1 MLRHNDK
8 REHGQVIILLAM
20 ALVGLFGFTALA
32 IDGGMIYSD
41 RRIAQNAADAA
52 AMAGA
57 SAAAEAF
64 MGGGTGVNYED
75 WNCNSVYSTAN
86 GVAKSQ
92 AISRAGSNDFS
103 IDTDVSDKNGVTTHC
118 GTYSNGVYED
128 KYYDVIVY
136 VKVETNTAFAHFVY
150 GGPLEGVVEATARV
164 RPRQPVGAGNALISL
179 TDECQGN
186 QRGTTFGGNGDT
198 EITGGG
204 IWSNSCLNLNGA
216 SGWITVTDGTV
227 NYYDT
232 YYDHN
237 MVITEA
243 PTQTNTKISIP
254 APKVDCGTSAG
265 SISSGVASPGNY
277 TNIRINNSETLN
289 LDPGLYCLSGDF
301 VVNGGGTLIGSPD
314 GVTIYLSN
322 GKFSTAGTST
332 VQLKAPPVT
341 CDKTST
347 PACPPAIPGMLIYL
361 AEGNTNDVTLAGTED
376 SFYEGTVFAPS
387 GTIDVGGNSSL
398 LSELGANLI
407 ANNIKVHGDT
417 DLTIKYDESV
427 IWHTPI
433 RTEVAQ

>member
-1 MLRHNDK
+1 MLKHYDK

-20 ALVGLFGFTALA
+20 ALAGLFGFAALA

-57 SAAAEAF
+57 SAAAQAF
-64 MGGGTGVNYED
+64 MGGGAGVNYED
-75 WNCNSVYSTAN
+75 WNCNTVYSTAN
-86 GVAKSQ
+86 VPAKSD
-92 AISRAGSNDFS
+92 AINRASSNDFS
-103 IDTDVSDKNGVTTHC
+103 IDTDVSDKNGVTTYC
-118 GTYSNGVYED
+118 GTVSND
-128 KYYDVIVY
+128 HYYDVIVY
-136 VKVETNTAFAHFVY
+136 ITVETNTAFAHFVY
-150 GGPLEGVVEATARV
+150 GGPLVGVVEATARV

-186 QRGTTFGGNGDT
+186 QKGTTFGGNGDT

-216 SGWITVTDGTV
+216 SGTITVTNGTV

-232 YYDHN
+232 YNDHN
-237 MVITEA
+237 MVINEPPA
-243 PTQTNTKISIP
+243 QTSSKMVIP
-254 APKVDCGTSAG
+254 APTVNCGSNTG
-265 SISSGVASPGNY
+265 SISSGTATPGNY
-277 TNIRINNSETLN
+277 TNIRVNNNETLSLN
-289 LDPGLYCLSGDF
+289 PGLYCLSGDF
-301 VVNGGGTLIGSPD
+301 IVNGGGTLLGATE

-332 VQLKAPPVT
+332 VKLFAPPVD
-341 CDKTST
+341 CDNSG
-347 PACPPAIPGMLIYL
+347 PEPQCPPAIPGMLIYL
-361 AEGNTNDVTLAGTED
+361 AEGNTSTVSLAGTAD
-376 SFYEGTVFAPS
+376 SEYVGTVFAPS
-387 GTIDVGGNSSL
+387 GFVDVGGNSSL
-398 LSELGANLI
+398 LSDLGANII

-417 DLTIKYDESV
+417 DLNITYDESV